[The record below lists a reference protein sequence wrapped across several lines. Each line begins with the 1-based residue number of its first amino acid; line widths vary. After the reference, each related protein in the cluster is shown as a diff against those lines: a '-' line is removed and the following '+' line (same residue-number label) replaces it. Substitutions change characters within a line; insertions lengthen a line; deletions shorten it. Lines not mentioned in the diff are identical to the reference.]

1 MDVRK
6 PSGSL
11 FGLFLNSA
19 SPLLIFS
26 ALVTSCS
33 QPSKLTV
40 ASEPLKSSRC
50 AGVNA
55 VKSRA
60 IVEWENGQI
69 TFEEIDGVESF
80 KNNFMAPQI
89 HLIKRVQFD
98 QIVKLQPAAM
108 SSRSEIGMNLPSD
121 LQRDWGQRIIE
132 MDKITPGEKNPP
144 SEKMTQL
151 NLDEEPSI
159 IVGVVDS
166 YVETKHIQLKGQMA
180 FNTNE
185 IPDNGIDDDSNGF
198 IDDYFGGKFISTPAE
213 SSTRHPHGTHV
224 SGIIAAD
231 PDLGPIRGIAPKAKI
246 VPSQFINDDGVG
258 TLSDSIQA
266 LNYAAMRGAKII
278 NASWGG
284 PCPDSLSTAFKN
296 LEKQGILLVVAAGN
310 DGRDLEA
317 SPTYPAAFELSTQIT
332 VAASTE
338 NDFMAG
344 ISNSSF
350 FSVHLAAP
358 GVGIWS
364 TIPGNQY
371 VAMDGTSMAA
381 PFVAGAAAL
390 LWGLRPS
397 ATALQIKAALMDS
410 VDRTPQHEFRVM
422 TQGRLNVYK
431 AYQKLL
437 TKIP

>member
-1 MDVRK
+1 MEVRK
-6 PSGSL
+6 PSGMLISAL
-11 FGLFLNSA
+11 FT
-19 SPLLIFS
+19 FS
-26 ALVTSCS
+26 ALLASCS
-33 QPSKLTV
+33 KPSKLTV
-40 ASEPLKSSRC
+40 ASEPLKDSRC
-50 AGVNA
+50 AGANA

-60 IVEWENGQI
+60 IVEWEDGRI
-69 TFEEIDGVESF
+69 SFEEIDGVESF
-80 KNNFMAPQI
+80 KNKFMAPQI

-98 QIVKLQPAAM
+98 QIVKLHPTAMTTQPE
-108 SSRSEIGMNLPSD
+108 SNLD
-121 LQRDWGQRIIE
+121 LPTNVLRDWGQRIIE
-132 MDKITPGEKNPP
+132 MDKVVPDEKSPP
-144 SEKMTQL
+144 SEKLMQQI
-151 NLDEEPSI
+151 LDEDSPV

-166 YVETKHIQLKGQMA
+166 YVDAKHVQLKGQMV

-185 IPDNGIDDDSNGF
+185 IPENGKDDDNNGF
-198 IDDYFGGKFISTPAE
+198 VDDYFGGKFISVPAKSE
-213 SSTRHPHGTHV
+213 KRHPHGTHV
-224 SGIIAAD
+224 AGIIAAD
-231 PDLGPIRGIAPKAKI
+231 SSLGPIRGIAPKARI
-246 VPSQFINDDGVG
+246 VPAQFINDDGEG

-266 LNYAAMRGAKII
+266 LDYVAMRGARII

-284 PCPDSLSTAFKN
+284 PCPDSLGAAFKN
-296 LEKQGILLVVAAGN
+296 LERQGILLVVAAGN

-317 SPTYPAAFELSTQIT
+317 SPTYPAAFDLSTQLT
-332 VAASTE
+332 VGASTE

-344 ISNSSF
+344 FSNSSF

-364 TIPGNQY
+364 TIPGNQF

-381 PFVAGAAAL
+381 PFVSGAAAL

-397 ATALQIKAALMDS
+397 ATALQIKAALMGS

-437 TKIP
+437 TIIP

>member
-6 PSGSL
+6 PSGHSIFTIVL
-11 FGLFLNSA
+11 
-19 SPLLIFS
+19 FS
-26 ALVTSCS
+26 ALCGACS
-33 QPSKLTV
+33 KPSKLTV
-40 ASEPLKSSRC
+40 ASEPLKNSRC
-50 AGVNA
+50 TGANA

-60 IVEWENGQI
+60 IVEWEDGRI
-69 TFEEIDGVESF
+69 TVEKIDGVESF
-80 KNNFMAPQI
+80 MNRFMAPKI
-89 HLIKRVQFD
+89 HLIKRVQYD
-98 QIVKLQPAAM
+98 QIVRLQPTATTTQPG
-108 SSRSEIGMNLPSD
+108 RD
-121 LQRDWGQRIIE
+121 LELSANPNIDWGQRMIE
-132 MDKITPGEKNPP
+132 MDKVVPGEKNPP
-144 SEKMTQL
+144 GEKLTQQG
-151 NLDEEPSI
+151 LDETSAIEESSI

-166 YVETKHIQLKGQMA
+166 YVDAKHVQLKGQIA
-180 FNTNE
+180 INTNE
-185 IPDNGIDDDSNGF
+185 IPDNGIDDDNNGF
-198 IDDYFGGKFISTPAE
+198 VDDYFGGKFISVPAE
-213 SSTRHPHGTHV
+213 SKEKHPHGTHV

-231 PDLGPIRGIAPKAKI
+231 SNLGPIRGIAPKSKI
-246 VPSQFINDDGVG
+246 VPAQFINDDGEG

-266 LNYAAMRGAKII
+266 LNYAALRGAKII

-284 PCPDSLSTAFKN
+284 PCPDSLGAAFKN

-317 SPTYPAAFELSTQIT
+317 SPTYPAAFDLSTQLT
-332 VAASTE
+332 VGASTE

-344 ISNSSF
+344 FSNSSF

-364 TIPGNQY
+364 TIPGNQI

-390 LWGLRPS
+390 LWGQRPS
-397 ATALQIKAALMDS
+397 ATALQIKAALMAS
-410 VDRTPQHEFRVM
+410 VDRSPQHEFRVM

-437 TKIP
+437 TDIP

>member
-6 PSGSL
+6 PSGRAVSVML
-11 FGLFLNSA
+11 T
-19 SPLLIFS
+19 FS
-26 ALVTSCS
+26 ALLASCS
-33 QPSKLTV
+33 KPSKLTV
-40 ASEPLKSSRC
+40 ASEPLKDSRC
-50 AGVNA
+50 AGANA

-60 IVEWENGQI
+60 IVEWEDGRI
-69 TFEEIDGVESF
+69 TFEKIDGVESF
-80 KNNFMAPQI
+80 KNDFMAPQI

-98 QIVKLQPAAM
+98 QLLKLHPTATIAQ
-108 SSRSEIGMNLPSD
+108 SETGLDLPSNI
-121 LQRDWGQRIIE
+121 QSDWGQRIIE
-132 MDKITPGEKNPP
+132 VDKVAPGEKNPP
-144 SEKMTQL
+144 SEKLTQQ
-151 NLDEEPSI
+151 NLDEESPI

-166 YVETKHIQLKGQMA
+166 YVDAKHVQLKGQMA
-180 FNTNE
+180 FNLNE
-185 IPDNGIDDDSNGF
+185 IPENGIDDDNNGF
-198 IDDYFGGKFISTPAE
+198 IDDYFGGKFISVPAKAKE
-213 SSTRHPHGTHV
+213 KHPHGTHV

-231 PDLGPIRGIAPKAKI
+231 SSLGPIRGIAPKAKI
-246 VPSQFINDDGVG
+246 VPAQFINDDGEG

-284 PCPDSLSTAFKN
+284 PCPDSLGAAFKN

-317 SPTYPAAFELSTQIT
+317 SPTYPAAFDLSTQLT
-332 VAASTE
+332 VGASTE

-344 ISNSSF
+344 FSNSSF
-350 FSVHLAAP
+350 LLVHLAAP

-381 PFVAGAAAL
+381 PFVSGAAAL
-390 LWGLRPS
+390 LWSLRPS
-397 ATALQIKAALMDS
+397 ATALQIKAALMGS
-410 VDRTPQHEFRVM
+410 VDRSPQHEFRVM

-437 TKIP
+437 TVTP